1 VRDVLEF
8 DVAPSGE
15 IRLLRDEGGAITQVR
30 LGPDGR
36 LLEELPLEPGPLG
49 VEGQMHWAALSG
61 EAWLLAVSPWGFE
74 LPAVL
79 WRFDGRT
86 GQARQLPAEG
96 LGSVKDLA
104 TFEGGI
110 VVGNSWL
117 ESNYPWET
125 LVGLDLEGR
134 TIWSVNTEEQNQ
146 GLSIDG
152 LGVHESGRC
161 AVVASV
167 FEDLR
172 IFGPGGA
179 PEAVIDLDEVLPA
192 PPNFP
197 SGIRADLD
205 GGWLLYDFQGSPPLW
220 RLTADGSVLGS
231 LTPHFDDGREE
242 PDLAR
247 ALRREG
253 DRKLWTSDG
262 VALYQLDDEG
272 AVVRTVGAAPE
283 AAALTEAL
291 RIQVDHLG
299 RVLVQDRRTGAIH
312 LFDRTG
318 GRVGLATYP
327 EEHRHEVW
335 AGSDVSV
342 RDDGRF
348 LVPVGGTTLEYS
360 PDGTLMGETKLE
372 LRHPCFQSGLGSAWG
387 FRDGELLRMASDGR
401 LLSSI
406 QRFPD
411 GQWLSGGDIAVGPD
425 GSLVVYGG
433 VRGEEFHRLVSYDA
447 EGEHPRSLRIPFE
460 IQGSP
465 IVHGDLVVLE
475 FFGPVVHLV
484 DLEKGTVQRVSV
496 DRPGEAKANWSY
508 GISPDGHELWAVSSK
523 TLTLYRFELPERRP
537 RPARTR
543 AAPPSD

>member
-1 VRDVLEF
+1 MWSLEF
-8 DVAPSGE
+8 PDDYADVDGE
-15 IRLLRDEGGAITQVR
+15 DPFYEMRDGGGAILSTGEGRFDLRSYGEGSRVTFTVAR
-30 LGPDGR
+30 DPDARDGWR
-36 LLEELPLEPGPLG
+36 VTELSRVPFTPRSPPRRCPRSRTSSCGSCRPLHSPRARPSDRSC
-49 VEGQMHWAALSG
+49 GQCSSSTWLRAARSACSATRAARSPRSASDPMAGCWRSCPSSLAHWALRARCTGRRSPG

-146 GLSIDG
+146 GLSVDG

-172 IFGPGGA
+172 IFGPGGV

-220 RLTADGSVLGS
+220 RLTAAGSVLGS

-299 RVLVQDRRTGAIH
+299 RVLCARPAHGRHPPLRPHRWARGTGHVPGGASPRGLGRERCLRARRRALPRTGRRHDPRVLA
-312 LFDRTG
+312 
-318 GRVGLATYP
+318 GRN
-327 EEHRHEVW
+327 
-335 AGSDVSV
+335 
-342 RDDGRF
+342 
-348 LVPVGGTTLEYS
+348 
-360 PDGTLMGETKLE
+360 PDGGDQARAESPLLPVRARQR
-372 LRHPCFQSGLGSAWG
+372 LGL
-387 FRDGELLRMASDGR
+387 
-401 LLSSI
+401 
-406 QRFPD
+406 P
-411 GQWLSGGDIAVGPD
+411 
-425 GSLVVYGG
+425 
-433 VRGEEFHRLVSYDA
+433 
-447 EGEHPRSLRIPFE
+447 
-460 IQGSP
+460 
-465 IVHGDLVVLE
+465 
-475 FFGPVVHLV
+475 
-484 DLEKGTVQRVSV
+484 
-496 DRPGEAKANWSY
+496 
-508 GISPDGHELWAVSSK
+508 
-523 TLTLYRFELPERRP
+523 
-537 RPARTR
+537 
-543 AAPPSD
+543 